1 MPRIPLPRSLRLRM
15 VLLTLGTILLVQA
28 ATVATI
34 SYYRHQYSQNAAV
47 KFTAT
52 TIRILRAS
60 LAKVPADERAD
71 FVRVSSQNEW
81 HLWTQILP
89 ANTYIEGRYPRHHHK
104 KHAGGPVDTSHHLHR
119 FVRELN
125 AQLNDGTRVALSRG
139 TDPQLYISLKPDRE
153 NDVED
158 NIMRREWLVIPVHRI
173 TAPVPTPVII
183 IWLAGM
189 ALFLLLA
196 ALFSWHIT
204 RPLTRLAKAADQ
216 FAAGKPQ
223 RVVPSGPSETRA
235 LGVRFNAMLDTLAE
249 SSAVRRTLLAGL
261 PHDLKGP
268 LSRMWLRIEMANDAP
283 FQDGMRKDIQEMQRM
298 IDQFIGFVRG
308 TDPGTYR
315 FKPLNLNVWLDEQI
329 GAWES
334 TGDTVRQIRHD
345 NPPMTISADRSAMTR
360 LFDNLITNALNHGK
374 PPVEVD
380 LRAEPGFAV
389 ATVRD
394 HGPGIP
400 EARRAEALRPF
411 ARLDD
416 ARTRTGSV
424 GLGLAL
430 ADAITRAHGGT
441 LELTDA
447 AGGGLE
453 IRLRFPLVKPV
464 GEPSA

>member
-1 MPRIPLPRSLRLRM
+1 M

-28 ATVATI
+28 ATVVTI
-34 SYYRHQYSQNAAV
+34 TYYRHRYSQHSAV

-60 LAKVPADERAD
+60 LAKVPADQRAD
-71 FVRVSSQNEW
+71 FVRASSQNQW

-89 ANTYIEGRYPRHHHK
+89 ADTYIEGQSPLHRPHHR
-104 KHAGGPVDTSHHLHR
+104 GGRADNTQHLHR

-125 AQLNDGTRVALSRG
+125 TELNDGTRVALSRG
-139 TDPQLYISLKPDRE
+139 ADPQLFISLLPDP
-153 NDVED
+153 DSDIDD
-158 NIMRREWLVIPVHRI
+158 NLIRREWLVIPVHRI
-173 TAPVPTPVII
+173 TAPVSTPAII
-183 IWLAGM
+183 AWLAGM
-189 ALFLLLA
+189 ILFLLLA

-216 FAAGKPQ
+216 LAAGKPQ
-223 RVVPSGPSETRA
+223 RVVPSGPIETRA
-235 LGVRFNAMLDTLAE
+235 LGERFNAMLDSLAE

-268 LSRMWLRIEMANDAP
+268 LSRMWLRIEMASDAT
-283 FQDGMRKDIQEMQRM
+283 FQEGMRKDIQDMQRM

-315 FKPLNLNVWLDEQI
+315 FKPLLFNDWLDEQI

-334 TGDTVRQIRHD
+334 TGDSVRQVRHD
-345 NPPMTISADRSAMTR
+345 ARPMTIKADRAALTR

-374 PPVEVD
+374 PPVEVA
-380 LRAEPGFAV
+380 LRSEPGFAV

-411 ARLDD
+411 SRLDD

-430 ADAITRAHGGT
+430 ADAIARAHGGS
-441 LELTDA
+441 LELGDA

-453 IRLRFPLVKPV
+453 ITLRFPLAENP
-464 GEPSA
+464 GQPLA